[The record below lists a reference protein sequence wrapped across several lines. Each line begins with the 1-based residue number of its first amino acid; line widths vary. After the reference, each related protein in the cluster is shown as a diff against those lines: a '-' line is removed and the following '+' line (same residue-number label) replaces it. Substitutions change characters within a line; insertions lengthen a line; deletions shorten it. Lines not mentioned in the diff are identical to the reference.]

1 MPPATNNR
9 PRNRVKFDE
18 QPVPEDW
25 AVKMRIP
32 HSFRW
37 ILLTTMVVFFAAAT
51 LHVQTPKSVWDGV
64 YTAAQAKEGQAV
76 FRTVCAECHGADLA
90 GIEQAP
96 PLAGSAFV
104 ETWKGATLRKLYD
117 TVEQMPP
124 ESPKSLTA
132 KQYVDVVAYVLSV
145 NEFPAGET
153 ALVGDR
159 RALGDVAITGARPE
173 KKGQ

>member
-1 MPPATNNR
+1 LTNT
-9 PRNRVKFDE
+9 PTE
-18 QPVPEDW
+18 PEHW

-32 HSFRW
+32 HSFQW
-37 ILLTTMVVFFAAAT
+37 ILLTAVVFLFAAAT
-51 LHVQTPKSVWDGV
+51 SRLQTPKSVWDGV
-64 YTAAQAKEGQAV
+64 YTAAQAQEGQGV
-76 FRTVCAECHGADLA
+76 FTTVCAECHGNDLA

-96 PLAGSAFV
+96 PLAGSAFL

-132 KQYVDVVAYVLSV
+132 KQYVDVVAYLLSV
-145 NEFPAGET
+145 NEFPAGQT

-159 RALGDVAITGARPE
+159 RALGEVTITGVRLE